1 VHAYQIP
8 KGIAAYAMYAPDLH
22 GVAQASRVPTAEQ
35 TREDVARRHG
45 RSIRAFAEH
54 FQVDP
59 DSVRIEM
66 GHPSEVLAAAARSL
80 GAGLIVMGA
89 RNLGRWERLLTTV
102 TAEAVLAETPCDV
115 LFVKRA
121 ADASVPADGASR
133 ATSGR
138 PAVDLEQAILDPA
151 RAFGSPAAIAAAT
164 ELSVAM
170 RARLLRIWAQDV
182 RGQLA
187 ETNEGGPAVEVDA
200 GTLGEIDKA
209 LARLVASS

>member
-1 VHAYQIP
+1 
-8 KGIAAYAMYAPDLH
+8 
-22 GVAQASRVPTAEQ
+22 
-35 TREDVARRHG
+35 
-45 RSIRAFAEH
+45 
-54 FQVDP
+54 
-59 DSVRIEM
+59 M

-80 GAGLIVMGA
+80 GAGLIGMGA
-89 RNLGRWERLLTTV
+89 RNLGRCERLLTTV

-121 ADASVPADGASR
+121 ADASVPPDGASR
-133 ATSGR
+133 ATSGH

-151 RAFGSPAAIAAAT
+151 RAFGSPDAIVAAT

-170 RARLLRIWAQDV
+170 RARLLRIWGQDV

-200 GTLGEIDKA
+200 GMLGKIDKA
-209 LARLVASS
+209 LARLSASS